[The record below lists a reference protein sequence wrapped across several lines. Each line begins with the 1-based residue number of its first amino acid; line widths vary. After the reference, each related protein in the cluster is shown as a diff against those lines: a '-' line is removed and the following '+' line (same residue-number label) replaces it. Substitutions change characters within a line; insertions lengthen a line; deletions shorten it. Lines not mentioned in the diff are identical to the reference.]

1 MKKSPSNPYAVKLAN
16 GRIVDDLAY
25 QAAEESVRLYGAVWI
40 NADRAFTAIAA
51 ERAARRAPI
60 TVDASEVR

>member
-16 GRIVDDLAY
+16 GRIVDDLTH
-25 QAAEESVRLYGAVWI
+25 QNAEEMVRLY
-40 NADRAFTAIAA
+40 NASWVDFDRALTAISA